1 MKSEGIVLSE
11 TDYKETSKIVNL
23 YTPMG
28 KIGVKALGSKRIKN
42 GLLGFTNTGN
52 TVEFVAT
59 DSSLPTLEEYTILD
73 SIYTRFDDLKTAKA
87 LGVVIRILND
97 LPADIDNKRLY
108 PFVKG
113 IVEALGKV
121 NNDKVIAVFLIKI
134 LYVYGIAPNLKSC
147 VKCGSTNE
155 LSFVP
160 ELGGAVCKDHGLGN
174 IESLKIWNEYYY
186 DKKKL
191 NDYSDTDFN
200 LLLGEIKAYYNYH
213 LGYRINY

>member
-28 KIGVKALGSKRIKN
+28 KIGIKALGSKRIKN

-59 DSSLPTLEEYTILD
+59 DSQLPTLEEYTIKD
-73 SIYTRFDDLKTAKA
+73 SLYTRFDDLSTAKA
-87 LGVVIRILND
+87 LGVIIRILND
-97 LPADIDNKRLY
+97 LPPDTDHQRLY
-108 PFVKG
+108 PFVKN
-113 IVEALGKV
+113 IIEALGKN
-121 NNDKVIAVFLIKI
+121 NNDKVISIFLIKI

-147 VKCGSTNE
+147 VKCGIKND
-155 LSFVP
+155 LSFIP
-160 ELGGAVCKDHGLGN
+160 ELGGAVCQAHGVGN
-174 IESLKIWNEYYY
+174 TESIKIWNEYYY

-191 NDYSDTDFN
+191 EEYSNCDFD
-200 LLLGEIKAYYNYH
+200 LLLNEIKTYYNYH
-213 LGYRINY
+213 LGFKIKY